1 MKVFLIIWLGQLVS
15 LIGSGLSS
23 FALMVWVYQETQS
36 VTQYALMSLCFALPR
51 VLVSPI
57 AGIAVDRWNRRR
69 VMILGDISAGISTLG
84 LFLLASTGHL
94 QPWHIYI
101 ALFINAT
108 GNAFQLPA
116 FLASISQLVPK
127 EKLNLANGLRQIADA
142 GANLISPILAGVLLG
157 TLFVKGILLIDF
169 LTFLVALLT
178 LLITRFPNLSV
189 DSDGLS
195 SQSSLKTMLIEGF
208 DYLKQRSALLLI
220 FAFLMGTSFLISMV
234 TVLFTPLVLSNFS
247 SQVLGFLLSLGGIGM
262 ILGGVTLS
270 IWPQNQR
277 YVLAI
282 LNFTI
287 LAGISLLAVGLKTA
301 ISIYGLA
308 VFMFMFSAVVVDTT
322 ATIILQKKVKS
333 SFQGRIFALKTA
345 TNSSM
350 TILAYI
356 SSSFLADWVFEPMMQ
371 NDNLVS
377 NFVGQIIGVGE
388 GKGINFMFFIAGV
401 LTILVTVI
409 AYQVPPLLNIEKN
422 LPDWDE

>member
-15 LIGSGLSS
+15 LIGSGLGS

-36 VTQYALMSLCFALPR
+36 ITQYAIMSLCFAVPR
-51 VLVSPI
+51 VIVSPI
-57 AGIAVDRWNRRR
+57 AGIAVDRWNRRQ

-101 ALFINAT
+101 ALFISAT

-127 EKLNLANGLRQIADA
+127 KKLNSANGLRQIAEA
-142 GANLISPILAGVLLG
+142 GANLISPILAGILLG
-157 TLFVKGILLIDF
+157 KLFLKGILLIDF
-169 LTFLVALLT
+169 FTFLVALFT
-178 LLITRFPNLSV
+178 LFIIRFPNLPIH
-189 DSDGLS
+189 S
-195 SQSSLKTMLIEGF
+195 SGSSTRSSFKRMLTEGF
-208 DYLKQRSALLLI
+208 DYLKQKPTLLLI
-220 FAFLMGTSFLISMV
+220 FTFLMGTSFLISMV

-247 SQVLGFLLSLGGIGM
+247 SEVLGFLLSLGGIGM

-270 IWPQNQR
+270 IWPQNQP

-287 LAGISLLAVGLKTA
+287 LSGISLLAVGLKTS
-301 ISIYGLA
+301 ISVYAFA
-308 VFMFMFSAVVVDTT
+308 VFIFMFSAVIVDTT

-345 TNSSM
+345 TQSAM
-350 TILAYI
+350 TMLAYV
-356 SSSFLADWVFEPMMQ
+356 SSSFLVDWLFEPMMQ

-377 NFVGQIIGVGE
+377 NFLGQIIGMGA
-388 GKGINFMFFIAGV
+388 GKGIDLMFLIGGI
-401 LTILVTVI
+401 LTILVTVL

-422 LPDWDE
+422 LPDWDQ